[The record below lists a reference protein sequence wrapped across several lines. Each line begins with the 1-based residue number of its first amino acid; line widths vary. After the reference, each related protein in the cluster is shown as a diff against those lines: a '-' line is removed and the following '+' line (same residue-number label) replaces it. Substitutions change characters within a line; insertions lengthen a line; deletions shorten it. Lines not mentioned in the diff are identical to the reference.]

1 MGGRGS
7 GRTSSYGFFAE
18 KCEDYR
24 SIDLAWLRKQNCLR
38 LGYSGRITWSR
49 KGIVTAAIGY
59 RIEAPGLRL
68 HYRHQSHGDTE
79 WRDVNE
85 LIPFTRTG
93 TAFNGQRLW
102 FECLSCRGACRILY
116 GGALYRCRRCYRLKY
131 ESQYEPGFA
140 RAASQAH
147 KIRER
152 LGDNGT
158 LDDPSPPKP
167 KRMHAQTYL
176 RLRESYEAC
185 LDRWAEGI
193 YSLTSRL
200 R

>member
-93 TAFNGQRLW
+93 TAFMSLLPRGLPYPLW
-102 FECLSCRGACRILY
+102 WRSISLPQMLSL
-116 GGALYRCRRCYRLKY
+116 
-131 ESQYEPGFA
+131 E
-140 RAASQAH
+140 
-147 KIRER
+147 IREPIR
-152 LGDNGT
+152 
-158 LDDPSPPKP
+158 
-167 KRMHAQTYL
+167 A
-176 RLRESYEAC
+176 RLRARSKP
-185 LDRWAEGI
+185 
-193 YSLTSRL
+193 SS
-200 R
+200 